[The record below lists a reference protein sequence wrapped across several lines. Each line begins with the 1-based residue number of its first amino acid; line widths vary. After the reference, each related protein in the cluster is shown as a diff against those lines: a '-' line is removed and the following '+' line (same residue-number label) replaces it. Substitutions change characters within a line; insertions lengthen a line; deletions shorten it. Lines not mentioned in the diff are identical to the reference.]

1 MYENKKPVFIPGRLL
16 KIDMLEKMRDFTRDF
31 IDIKYKDYSD
41 GIIQGCDIEID
52 DNFISVNNGIIKYNN
67 YIYILKGEE
76 KFKYESNNKLMILKV
91 KFYDNNDEKRKQD
104 DKEGDFIGNS
114 TLIYLSDNLDIAN
127 NEMELC
133 RFKLREG
140 AKLRNNY
147 VDFTDLSTEYDTVNT
162 INTIYSAYGE
172 NSISSDILRSFGREI
187 INFNLENQWDIN
199 FYMLCLQSKEP
210 IQKEIII
217 GYLKVKLNIE
227 YKNYS
232 NEEIYYFLLQVLN
245 EFKQNGKGN
254 NSNQRGR
261 YKKIILD

>member
-1 MYENKKPVFIPGRLL
+1 MYANKKPLFIPGRLL
-16 KIDMLEKMRDFTRDF
+16 KIEMLEKMRDFTRDF

-52 DNFISVNNGIIKYNN
+52 DCFISVNNGIIKYNN
-67 YIYILKGEE
+67 VIYILKGEE
-76 KFKYESNNKLMILKV
+76 RFEYYSNNKVMLLKV
-91 KFYDNNDEKRKQD
+91 RFNELVHEDKD
-104 DKEGDFIGNS
+104 DFLDNS
-114 TLIYLSDNLDIAN
+114 TEIFLDDNLNIGR

-140 AKLRNNY
+140 ARLRNNY

-172 NSISSDILRSFGREI
+172 NSISIDILRSFGREI
-187 INFNLENQWDIN
+187 INFKLENQWDIN
-199 FYMLCLQSKEP
+199 FYMLCLQSNEP

-217 GYLKVKLNIE
+217 TYLKVKLNIE

-232 NEEIYYFLLQVLN
+232 NKEIYDFLLQVLN
-245 EFKQNGKGN
+245 EFKQNGKGD